1 MTIET
6 ITILG
11 VVFAAATLA
20 AIAYERRMDVL
31 HGPYLEGRAG
41 SRPGLSFAADRLW
54 KPIQAAADHFSWKAR
69 NLVYLAAVI
78 AC

>member
-6 ITILG
+6 IGLLG
-11 VVFAAATLA
+11 FVFAAATIA

-31 HGPYLEGRAG
+31 HGPYLEAPARA
-41 SRPGLSFAADRLW
+41 RPDLLADRSAIPVQLTVDHLRW
-54 KPIQAAADHFSWKAR
+54 KTR
-69 NLVYLAAVI
+69 NMVYLTSLI